1 MEGGVAAAVGGDAVI
16 VGAAIVGAAIVGAA
30 IVGAAIVGATLVGTT
45 LVGAAT
51 LLGAATVVGAA
62 TLLGAVTVVGAIVE
76 GGAVE
81 GAAGGGVLECWAAST
96 EVAWV
101 VSEEDGSEELV
112 SSRGC
117 KHTLVITVAKQGVA
131 YVSDNSACHTT
142 RG

>member
-1 MEGGVAAAVGGDAVI
+1 MEGGVAAAVGGDAV
-16 VGAAIVGAAIVGAA
+16 IVGAA

-81 GAAGGGVLECWAAST
+81 GAAGGGVLECWVAST
-96 EVAWV
+96 EVAW